1 MIDTIALK
9 EQFTSLLLSTGRK
22 GVDNVITELERLGFF
37 EAPASSAFHLNV
49 AGGLVL
55 HSLNVCAAA
64 RRIYAMA
71 CAMNPTRLANL
82 PENSVI
88 VASLLHDVCKAEIYK
103 PTTKRKKLP
112 SGEWVDEPGY
122 THDYSTLPVGHGEK
136 SVIRLLQMGLE
147 LTDEEISAIRWHMCA
162 WDLNFNSAEQRS
174 SIGIAGEL
182 YPLLTILQ
190 TADMFASKLLE

>member
-9 EQFTSLLLSTGRK
+9 EQFCTLLRSTNRK
-22 GVDNVITELERLGFF
+22 GVDNVLAELDRLGFF
-37 EAPASSAFHLNV
+37 EAPASSAYHLNV
-49 AGGLVL
+49 PGGLVL

-64 RRIYAMA
+64 RSIYAMA
-71 CAMNPTRLANL
+71 CAMKPSRMANL

-122 THDYSTLPVGHGEK
+122 TLDYSNLPLGHGEK
-136 SVIRLLQMGLE
+136 SVIRLLRMGLD
-147 LTDEEISAIRWHMCA
+147 LTDEEIAAIRWHMCA
-162 WDLNFNSAEQRS
+162 WDLNFNSNEQRS
-174 SIGIAGEL
+174 SIGMAGDL

-190 TADMFASKLLE
+190 TADMFSTKILE